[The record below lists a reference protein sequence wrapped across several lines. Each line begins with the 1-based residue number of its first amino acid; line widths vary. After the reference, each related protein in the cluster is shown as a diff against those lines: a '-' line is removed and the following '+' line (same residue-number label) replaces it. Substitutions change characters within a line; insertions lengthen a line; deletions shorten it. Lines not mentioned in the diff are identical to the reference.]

1 MSPSLFQ
8 FQSLFNDSAP
18 VDSTVLTDATLIPIQ
33 INDELAV
40 TTLGAIKTYVQ
51 SGGSSASMWEVI
63 SAPGTLQVNKSYVA
77 MTNSAGMTVTLPAGI
92 PVRSEPFAIHSRG
105 GPVTIDPGSNY
116 VIMGATGSLVL
127 ADGETVFL
135 FHVVSGQLEIV

>member
-8 FQSLFNDSAP
+8 FQSLFNDSVP
-18 VDSTVLTDATLIPIQ
+18 LDSTALTDATLIPIQ

-77 MTNSAGMTVTLPAGI
+77 MTDSAGMTVTLPAGI